1 MPKLI
6 DEGKL
11 FEETVAVFAEHGYQA
26 TTTQEIARRAG
37 VSEVTLFR
45 RYGGKAALINA
56 ALTHALART
65 PFAHI
70 TVTDD
75 VAADLVALVRVY
87 TETTQQYGGAALT
100 VLTDAPRHPELRETI
115 DALTPNLFNAAQL
128 IAEHQERGHLA
139 RCEPMQMLMTLL
151 APIMVQGLWS
161 RTGAS
166 PLVPYDPEAL
176 VNTFLTGHRTRAADS
191 TA

>member
-6 DEGKL
+6 DEDKL
-11 FEETVAVFAEHGYQA
+11 FGETVAVFAERGYQA
-26 TTTQEIARRAG
+26 TTTLEIARRAG

-56 ALTHALART
+56 ALAHALART

-70 TVTDD
+70 VVTDD
-75 VAADLVALVRVY
+75 AAADLVALVRIY
-87 TETTQQYGGAALT
+87 AETTRQYGGAALT
-100 VLTDAPRHPELRETI
+100 VLTEAPRHPELRETM
-115 DALTPNLFNAAQL
+115 DALMPNLLKAAEL
-128 IAEHQERGHLA
+128 IAAHQERGRLA
-139 RCEPMQMLMTLL
+139 RGEPMQMLMMLL

-166 PLVPYDPEAL
+166 PIEPYDPQAL
-176 VNTFLTGHRTRAADS
+176 VSAFLDGYRAS
-191 TA
+191 SSPG